1 MERSFYFILFFF
13 LFFEADDEETNR
25 APQSSSFFFFFSTTS
40 GRFLSAASMVVV
52 VFRCRLMLALSLQPN
67 YMDIG
72 NTLVSQ
78 VFCRFV
84 GLFLSVCR
92 CYCWRHEKEV
102 KKK

>member
-1 MERSFYFILFFF
+1 MKKQ
-13 LFFEADDEETNR
+13 T
-25 APQSSSFFFFFSTTS
+25 APLSLLLSFFFSTTS
-40 GRFLSAASMVVV
+40 GRFRSAASMVVV
-52 VFRCRLMLALSLQPN
+52 VFRCRLMLALSFQPN

-92 CYCWRHEKEV
+92 CYCWRHDKEV
-102 KKK
+102 KKVK

>member
-1 MERSFYFILFFF
+1 MKKQ
-13 LFFEADDEETNR
+13 T
-25 APQSSSFFFFFSTTS
+25 APLSLLLSFFFSTTS
-40 GRFLSAASMVVV
+40 GRFRSAASMVVV
-52 VFRCRLMLALSLQPN
+52 VFRCRLMLALSIQPN

-92 CYCWRHEKEV
+92 CYCWRHDKEV
-102 KKK
+102 KKVK